1 MTPRQ
6 KQLDL
11 FFNQLWQVGLWVL
24 VGLLLAIWVGVITK
38 IPLNEQLQ
46 QPPAAQTSEQGT
58 SP

>member
-1 MTPRQ
+1 MNERR
-6 KQLDL
+6 KALDL
-11 FFNQLWQVGLWVL
+11 FFDQLWQVGLWVL

>member
-38 IPLNEQLQ
+38 IPLNEHLQ
-46 QPPAAQTSEQGT
+46 QPPAAQTN
-58 SP
+58 